1 MSVGNVVI
9 SLAGHDA
16 GRIYLAVSQD
26 NRYVYVCDGKEHRL
40 NKPKR
45 KNKKHIGKLFE
56 QKLFDPLQMTDGVL
70 RKLLSALTDEYER
83 IIN

>member
-9 SLAGHDA
+9 SLAGHDV

-45 KNKKHIGKLFE
+45 KNKKHIGQIFE
-56 QKLFDPLQMTDGVL
+56 EKYYDPSKMTDGVL